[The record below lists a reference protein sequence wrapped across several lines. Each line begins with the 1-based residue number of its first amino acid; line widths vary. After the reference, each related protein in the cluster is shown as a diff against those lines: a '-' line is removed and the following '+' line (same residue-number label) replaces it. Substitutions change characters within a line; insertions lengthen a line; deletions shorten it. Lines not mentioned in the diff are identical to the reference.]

1 MCPFC
6 IATGT
11 LTGISAI
18 SASGVAAVFLRLVV
32 RDEKS
37 KASPILSQR
46 RSHDGDNGNDS
57 SEGSIER

>member
-18 SASGVAAVFLRLVV
+18 SASGVAAVFVRLIAK
-32 RDEKS
+32 DEKG
-37 KASPILSQR
+37 KASQILNQR
-46 RSHDGDNGNDS
+46 RLHDGDDGNAS
-57 SEGSIER
+57 TEGGIER

>member
-18 SASGVAAVFLRLVV
+18 SASGVAAVFVRLIAK
-32 RDEKS
+32 DEKS
-37 KASPILSQR
+37 KTFKNLSQR
-46 RSHDGDNGNDS
+46 RSDDGDNGDDS
-57 SEGSIER
+57 FESGIER

>member
-18 SASGVAAVFLRLVV
+18 SASGVAAVFVRLIAK
-32 RDEKS
+32 DEKG
-37 KASPILSQR
+37 KASQIPSQR

-57 SEGSIER
+57 SESGIER

>member
-18 SASGVAAVFLRLVV
+18 SASGVAAVFVRLIAK
-32 RDEKS
+32 DEKGKTS
-37 KASPILSQR
+37 QNLSQR
-46 RSHDGDNGNDS
+46 RSHDGDNGDDS
-57 SEGSIER
+57 FESGIER

>member
-18 SASGVAAVFLRLVV
+18 SASGVAAVFVRLIAK
-32 RDEKS
+32 DEKGKTS
-37 KASPILSQR
+37 QNLSQR
-46 RSHDGDNGNDS
+46 RSHNGDNGDDS
-57 SEGSIER
+57 FESSVER

>member
-6 IATGT
+6 IATST

-18 SASGVAAVFLRLVV
+18 SASGVAAVFVRLIAK
-32 RDEKS
+32 DEKS
-37 KASPILSQR
+37 KTSQNLSQR

-57 SEGSIER
+57 SEGGIER